1 MKNLLI
7 LLLTAVTFT
16 LFAQPVPDEYSN
28 EYKRIDRFIQE
39 NQGPGKVF
47 LDPIEQIPMI
57 PSLATA
63 DANGNWAYD
72 YYRVAQN
79 EAWIKEK
86 LKRKVAVFV
95 FDTEGEAGH
104 KSLEDFAWPEKDKIF
119 TGEPASAK
127 HGHGIHVG
135 TCIAGKHEFNYKLG
149 PASVLGDNLKLIFY
163 KVLRKEGYGYTN
175 QIVTGIETGTTEAK
189 KLIDDGWF
197 VIFNFSLGSQSVNEQ
212 FNTAIEK
219 AEDAGVLVLAAAGNN
234 GQNFIGTPAN
244 GKSAHAIG
252 AIDNSGTIAG
262 FSNYGPQLYMSGAG
276 VRVYGAWLNGG
287 YAELSGT
294 SMATPTQAA
303 IAAIVGAT
311 SNATAKQVSN
321 CLRANAVGLGP
332 DGWDEKY
339 GYGVNILTALKD
351 VNPES
356 YSDEHNGNPDTPND
370 DEPDEPD
377 EPDDPGDDEPDEP
390 DQPEKDE
397 RAIVVEMADVY
408 QVMWKPYG
416 AGKFRTD
423 EVQIVVKYRTKEYAE
438 DAVEA
443 ITLGTAQFFTN
454 RAFILKQTDDVVDM
468 TFWVRHFY
476 EMLMR
481 RAGYKVT
488 IELIT
493 TEVDGKTVS
502 LDKKRGTALSN
513 IRRMLSSISTL
524 TFAENTI
531 EQKIISKN

>member
-1 MKNLLI
+1 MRYLLLFFTLLI
-7 LLLTAVTFT
+7 SAASFS
-16 LFAQPVPDEYSN
+16 QPILPDDYSN
-28 EYKRIDRFIQE
+28 QYKRLERFIEE

-47 LDPIEQIPMI
+47 LDPIEQIPML

-72 YYRVAQN
+72 YYRVAEN
-79 EAWIKEK
+79 EAWIEQKI
-86 LKRKVAVFV
+86 KRKVAVFI

-104 KSLEDFAWPEKDKIF
+104 PSLDPFAWPEKDRIY
-119 TGEPASAK
+119 TGEPVTAK
-127 HGHGIHVG
+127 HGHGTHVG

-175 QIVTGIETGTTEAK
+175 QIVTGINEGVKEAER
-189 KLIDDGWF
+189 LINNGWF
-197 VIFNFSLGSQSVNEQ
+197 VIFNFSLGSQSVNDQ
-212 FNTAIEK
+212 FNSAIEK

-244 GKSAHAIG
+244 GKSAHAVG

-276 VRVYGAWLNGG
+276 VRVYGGWLNGQ

-303 IAAIVGAT
+303 IAAILGAT

-321 CLRANAVGLGP
+321 CMRANAVGLGP
-332 DGWDEKY
+332 QGWDEKY

-351 VNPES
+351 VTPES

-377 EPDDPGDDEPDEP
+377 EPD
-390 DQPEKDE
+390 QPEKDE
-397 RAIVVEMADVY
+397 RTIIVRLSDNY
-408 QVMWKPYG
+408 PVMWKPFG
-416 AGKFRTD
+416 SGKFNTD
-423 EVQIVVKYRTKEYAE
+423 EVKLTVRYNSKLYAE
-438 DAVEA
+438 GAVNE
-443 ITLGTAQFFTN
+443 ITLATAEFFTN
-454 RAFILKQTDDVVDM
+454 RAFVVNATDDKLDM

-476 EMLMR
+476 EMLMK
-481 RAGYKVT
+481 RAGYDVRIEKIVT
-488 IELIT
+488 EIKGQK
-493 TEVDGKTVS
+493 TE
-502 LDKKRGTALSN
+502 LDKP
-513 IRRMLSSISTL
+513 RRRLASSIVRMSSNVGSI
-524 TFAENTI
+524 TFAPNSI
-531 EQKIISKN
+531 EQKAHLNLKPKK

>member
-28 EYKRIDRFIQE
+28 EYKRIERFIQE

-79 EAWIKEK
+79 EAWIKERI
-86 LKRKVAVFV
+86 KRKVAVFV

-149 PASVLGDNLKLIFY
+149 PASILGDNLKLIFY
-163 KVLRKEGYGYTN
+163 KVLRKEGYGYTS
-175 QIVTGIETGTTEAK
+175 QIVTGIETGTAEAK

-212 FNTAIEK
+212 FNSAIEK

-244 GKSAHAIG
+244 GTSAHAIG

-303 IAAIVGAT
+303 IAAILGAT

-332 DGWDEKY
+332 QGWDEKY

-377 EPDDPGDDEPDEP
+377 EPD
-390 DQPEKDE
+390 QPEKDK
-397 RAIVVEMADVY
+397 RTIIVKLSDNY
-408 QVMWKPYG
+408 PVMWKPFG
-416 AGKFRTD
+416 SGKFYTD
-423 EVQIVVKYRTKEYAE
+423 EVRLTVRYDSKLYAE

-443 ITLGTAQFFTN
+443 ITLATAEFFTN
-454 RAFILKQTDDVVDM
+454 RAFVLNATDDKLDM

-476 EMLMR
+476 EMLMK
-481 RAGYKVT
+481 RAGYDVQIET
-488 IELIT
+488 II
-493 TEVDGKTVS
+493 TEVAGQRSQLDAPRRKTVS
-502 LDKKRGTALSN
+502 NIKRTFSQIN
-513 IRRMLSSISTL
+513 TV
-524 TFAENTI
+524 TFAQNTI
-531 EQKIISKN
+531 ERKAVKN